1 LKAIKEGKDKGA
13 PSIFKKTD
21 KTFLLIWAIL
31 IFVFFSISSSKLIPY
46 IAPIFLPIAVTL
58 GHLFRLYE
66 DRRVIL
72 KKATSGRLL
81 YHLPIILQSL
91 FFIILLLLP
100 PFLRNM
106 RLGEAVVIAP
116 SEKWWG
122 LIILPI
128 LFQAMIIFLPD
139 LVKRVYQ
146 RGWFL
151 TVYLLLAF
159 FLGSLVFPIA
169 DFLTPYKSS
178 YPFTQAIKAF
188 LPRSQEL
195 FQFGTSLYGIDFYSK
210 IRTPIV
216 GYSGELEFGIEQ
228 LPSNEKSRYFLSLQ
242 EFFNLCQQKGDI
254 YCMTRSKKNV
264 EELKRNVSVV
274 EILWDNGEF
283 YLLRLRG

>member
-1 LKAIKEGKDKGA
+1 
-13 PSIFKKTD
+13 
-21 KTFLLIWAIL
+21 
-31 IFVFFSISSSKLIPY
+31 VFFSISSSKLIPY

-66 DRRVIL
+66 DRRIIL
-72 KKATSGRLL
+72 EKATSRRLL

-100 PFLRNM
+100 PFLKNM
-106 RLGEAVVIAP
+106 KFGKAVVIMP

-128 LFQAMIIFLPD
+128 LFQTMVIFLPD
-139 LVKRVYQ
+139 LVKRVYK

-151 TVYLLLAF
+151 TVYLLSAL
-159 FLGSLVFPIA
+159 FLGSLVFPIS

-178 YPFTQAIKAF
+178 YPITQAINAF
-188 LPRSQEL
+188 LPHNQEL
-195 FQFGTSLYGIDFYSK
+195 FQFGTALYGIDFYNK

-216 GYSGELEFGIEQ
+216 GYSGELEFGIKQ
-228 LPSNEKSRYFLSLQ
+228 LPFDEKSRYFLSP
-242 EFFNLCQQKGDI
+242 EAFFSLYKQRGDI
-254 YCMTRSKKNV
+254 YCVTQYKKNV
-264 EELKRNVSVV
+264 EALKRMVSAL